1 MDENV
6 EKIISKIT
14 ESAKASADE
23 VIAEGKEK
31 ADKIL
36 ADAGA
41 RADEIKA
48 NIIKEGQR
56 QSEQEKK
63 RIIADA
69 KIKAKRVK
77 LDAREEVI
85 KEAFA
90 QAMEELNDVDKAK
103 YEAFLVSTA
112 KQSSID
118 IGGGDVELL
127 VRTEDKAILEPKLA
141 EMSKD
146 VTVAIGLET
155 SVSVAGDTI
164 NQPGVVAR
172 ADGGRVEVSNTFE
185 SRTERMRS
193 GLRTEVAKVLFG

>member
-56 QSEQEKK
+56 QAEQEKK
-63 RIIADA
+63 RPAA
-69 KIKAKRVK
+69 SERPSPESARV
-77 LDAREEVI
+77 
-85 KEAFA
+85 
-90 QAMEELNDVDKAK
+90 
-103 YEAFLVSTA
+103 
-112 KQSSID
+112 
-118 IGGGDVELL
+118 
-127 VRTEDKAILEPKLA
+127 
-141 EMSKD
+141 
-146 VTVAIGLET
+146 
-155 SVSVAGDTI
+155 
-164 NQPGVVAR
+164 
-172 ADGGRVEVSNTFE
+172 
-185 SRTERMRS
+185 
-193 GLRTEVAKVLFG
+193 